1 MRGAG
6 AGAGLRRAKN
16 ATTDQTQSK
25 NDNHTRN
32 TRPNR
37 TDDPDAASRNAPGE
51 HMELQIV
58 LIVIA
63 VVGVLVGGT
72 VFSAWRAERAE
83 DEERDSEQGPG
94 RSA

>member
-1 MRGAG
+1 VRGAG
-6 AGAGLRRAKN
+6 TGAGLRRAKN

-25 NDNHTRN
+25 NDNH